1 MGIKVKVL
9 GRGTYEIE
17 YRNGMRVSDVFKK
30 LGLLSTEYV
39 AVRNGEVLI
48 EDEKVNDGDELVLYA
63 VVSGG

>member
-1 MGIKVKVL
+1 MTIRVKIL
-9 GRGTYEIE
+9 GRGTYEVE
-17 YRNGMRVSDVFKK
+17 YHDGMKVLDVLKK

-39 AVRNGEVLI
+39 VVRKGEVLI